1 MKEFLLG
8 FIYGTLITGLITF
21 SSAANASQTLSL
33 EDSYRDGDQTVCVY
47 SDGRNSAVVYKDG
60 AGSCPSKHIKRT

>member
-1 MKEFLLG
+1 MKYTLLG
-8 FIYGTLITGLITF
+8 FILG
-21 SSAANASQTLSL
+21 AAMTILLNTSNSYASQTLTL

-60 AGSCPSKHIKRT
+60 AGSCPSKYIKH

>member
-1 MKEFLLG
+1 MIKFILGFLLG
-8 FIYGTLITGLITF
+8 VFITAFGI
-21 SSAANASQTLSL
+21 AKVNASQTLDL

-60 AGSCPSKHIKRT
+60 AGSCPSKYTKH